1 MSEILEGDPTSFK
14 EAMKSEHS
22 HEWLNAMKSE
32 MESMSINKVWDLVEI
47 PKGAKTVGCKWV
59 YKTKRDS
66 KGNIERF
73 KARLVAKGYTQK
85 EGIDYKET
93 FSPVSSKDSLRII
106 MALVAHY
113 DLDLHQMDVK
123 TAFLNGDLYED
134 VYMTQPEGFVVEGKE
149 HLACHLKKSIYG
161 LKQASRQWYLKFDQI
176 IRQFG
181 FRENKRD
188 NCIYAKFRGS
198 KYIFLVLYVDDI
210 LLASNDK
217 NMVLETKRFLTS
229 KFEMKDLGEA
239 SYVLGIEIYR
249 DRHNGILGLS
259 QKAYIEKILQKYN
272 MSKCSASPAPIVKG
286 DKFGKHQC
294 PKNKYEAAQMES
306 IPYTSAVGSI
316 MYAQVCTRPDLA
328 FVTGVLGRYQ
338 QNPEPEHWKLVKK
351 TLRYL
356 QGTKDL
362 MLTYKRTDN
371 LEVIGYSD
379 SDFAGGGDDK
389 KSTSGYIFTLAKG
402 AISWK
407 SSKQSVTASST
418 MEAEYVACHEATL
431 QAMWLK
437 NFVPGLRVVDSISKP
452 LTLYCDNQPA
462 IRYANN
468 NMSLKCS
475 RHIEIKY
482 DVVKDRIQDQT
493 ISLKYIST
501 KLMLADPLT
510 KGLPPN
516 VFKDH
521 VTGMGLVEK
530 PLILD

>member
-1 MSEILEGDPTSFK
+1 
-14 EAMKSEHS
+14 
-22 HEWLNAMKSE
+22 
-32 MESMSINKVWDLVEI
+32 
-47 PKGAKTVGCKWV
+47 
-59 YKTKRDS
+59 
-66 KGNIERF
+66 
-73 KARLVAKGYTQK
+73 
-85 EGIDYKET
+85 
-93 FSPVSSKDSLRII
+93 
-106 MALVAHY
+106 
-113 DLDLHQMDVK
+113 
-123 TAFLNGDLYED
+123 
-134 VYMTQPEGFVVEGKE
+134 
-149 HLACHLKKSIYG
+149 
-161 LKQASRQWYLKFDQI
+161 
-176 IRQFG
+176 
-181 FRENKRD
+181 
-188 NCIYAKFRGS
+188 
-198 KYIFLVLYVDDI
+198 
-210 LLASNDK
+210 
-217 NMVLETKRFLTS
+217 
-229 KFEMKDLGEA
+229 MKDLGEA